1 MSGSSSSKIITVG
14 RSSSCH
20 IVLDN
25 PNVSSNHAKFII
37 KDNTVTLEDYGSTN
51 GTFVNGEKIT
61 SRVVTKDDQIAFSR
75 NYTFDWSKLEPYI
88 KMTSDKLP
96 EVPSERLKTQLAREK
111 QVINI
116 SASQNK

>member
-1 MSGSSSSKIITVG
+1 MSDSSNKKVITVG

-37 KDNTVTLEDYGSTN
+37 DDSTITLEDSGSTN

-61 SRVVTKDDQIAFSR
+61 SKKVTKDDQIAFSR
-75 NYTFDWSKLEPYI
+75 NYNFDWGKIEPYI
-88 KMTSDKLP
+88 KISKGEFTFDLHG
-96 EVPSERLKTQLAREK
+96 VA
-111 QVINI
+111 NI
-116 SASQNK
+116 IFF